1 MSVRTTGIEII
12 GMIST
17 TLASEIYGKSI
28 ITGAVDLRFIAEFA
42 RVHEEGGFDRVLVGY
57 GSTGADGF
65 VVTAHAAAATT
76 RLGFLIAHRPGFVAP
91 TLAARK
97 AASLDHVTGG
107 RIALHIITGGSDV
120 EQQRDGDF
128 LDHDAR
134 YRRTDEYLEVLWRT
148 WTSERPFDFDGEF
161 YRVRGAFSE
170 VKPLQHPAIP
180 IYFGGA
186 SGPALA
192 VGARHCDV
200 YALWG
205 EPVAAIRQ
213 SIAEV
218 RAAAPPGRTPR
229 FSVSVRP
236 ILGATEDQ
244 AWDRARSILERILEL
259 RGDTKT
265 PARSQSVGS
274 QRLLDLAAKGEIH
287 DKRLWTAIAAATG
300 AAGST
305 TALVGTAEQV
315 ADALLDYYDA
325 GADTVLIRGFDP
337 LLDAIEFGRDLV
349 PLVRAGVER
358 RERRVVA
365 AGSPDRGLRREGK
378 NAVK

>member
-1 MSVRTTGIEII
+1 VHRTGIEII

-28 ITGAVDLRFIAEFA
+28 ITGAVDPRFIADFA
-42 RVHEEGGFDRVLVGY
+42 RAHEAGGFDRVLVGY

-65 VVTAHAAAATT
+65 VVAAHAAGATT

-107 RIALHIITGGSDV
+107 RIALHIITGGSDA

-134 YRRTDEYLEVLWRT
+134 YRRTDEYLEVLRRT
-148 WTSERPFDFDGEF
+148 WTSDRPFDFDGEF

-170 VKPLQHPAIP
+170 VKPLQRPAIP

-205 EPVAAIRQ
+205 EPVAAIRR

-218 RAAAPPGRTPR
+218 RAAAPPGRPPR

-236 ILGATEDQ
+236 ILGATEEK
-244 AWDRARSILERILEL
+244 AWARARGILERIIEL
-259 RGDTKT
+259 RGGTST
-265 PARSQSVGS
+265 PARPQSVGS
-274 QRLLDLAAKGEIH
+274 QRLLDLAARGDVH

-315 ADALLDYYDA
+315 AESLLDYYDA
-325 GADTVLIRGFDP
+325 GASTVLIRGFDP
-337 LLDAIEFGRDLV
+337 LQDAIEFGRDLV

-358 RERRVVA
+358 RERHAVP
-365 AGSPDRGLRREGK
+365 AGSP
-378 NAVK
+378 AT

>member
-1 MSVRTTGIEII
+1 MKHSGIEII

-17 TLASEIYGKSI
+17 TLASELYGRSI
-28 ITGAVDLRFIAEFA
+28 IAGDVDREFIARFA

-65 VVTAHAAAATT
+65 AVTAHAASVTT
-76 RLGFLIAHRPGFVAP
+76 RLGYLIAHRPGFVAP

-97 AASLDHVTGG
+97 AATLDHVTGG
-107 RIALHIITGGSDV
+107 RIALHIITGGNDA

-134 YRRTDEYLEVLWRT
+134 YRRTDEYLEVLRRT
-148 WTSERPFDFDGEF
+148 WASERPFDFAGEF

-170 VKPLQHPAIP
+170 VKPLQRPAIP

-186 SGPALA
+186 SGPALT
-192 VGARHCDV
+192 VGAKHCDV

-218 RAAAPPGRTPR
+218 RAAAPPGREPR

-236 ILGATEDQ
+236 ILGATEEQ
-244 AWDRARSILERILEL
+244 AWARARGMLERIVEL
-259 RGDTKT
+259 SAGAKT
-265 PARSQSVGS
+265 PARQNVGS
-274 QRLLDLAAKGEIH
+274 LRLLDLATRGEVH

-300 AAGST
+300 ASGST

-315 ADALLDYYDA
+315 AESLLDYYDA
-325 GADTVLIRGFDP
+325 GATTILIRGFDP
-337 LLDAIEFGRDLV
+337 LQDAIDFGHDLI
-349 PLVRAGVER
+349 PLVRAGVAQ
-358 RERRVVA
+358 RELYQT
-365 AGSPDRGLRREGK
+365 LRADSDE
-378 NAVK
+378 

>member
-1 MSVRTTGIEII
+1 MIEII

-17 TLASEIYGKSI
+17 TLASEIYSKSI
-28 ITGAVDLRFIAEFA
+28 ITGAVDPRFIAEFA
-42 RVHEEGGFDRVLVGY
+42 RAHEEGGFDRVLVGY

-97 AASLDHVTGG
+97 AAILDHVTGG
-107 RIALHIITGGSDV
+107 RIALHIITGGNDV

-134 YRRTDEYLEVLWRT
+134 YRRTDEYLEVLRRT
-148 WTSERPFDFDGEF
+148 WTSERPFDFEGEF
-161 YRVRGAFSE
+161 YRMRGAFSE
-170 VKPLQHPAIP
+170 VKPLQRPAIP

-186 SGPALA
+186 SGPALV

-205 EPVAAIRQ
+205 EPVAAVRR

-218 RAAAPPGRTPR
+218 RAAAPPGRVPR

-236 ILGATEDQ
+236 ILGATEDK
-244 AWDRARSILERILEL
+244 AWARARAILARIVEI
-259 RGDTKT
+259 RSGANV
-265 PARSQSVGS
+265 PARPPQNVGS
-274 QRLLDLAAKGEIH
+274 QRLLDLAARGEVH

-300 AAGST
+300 ASGST

-315 ADALLDYYDA
+315 AESLLDYYDA
-325 GADTVLIRGFDP
+325 GATTVLIRGFDP
-337 LLDAIEFGRDLV
+337 FHDAIEFGRDLV
-349 PLVRAGVER
+349 PLVRAGVAR
-358 RERRVVA
+358 RERPAVA
-365 AGSPDRGLRREGK
+365 AGSPAPDPRGGYAPTTKAR
-378 NAVK
+378 

>member
-1 MSVRTTGIEII
+1 MHRAGIEII

-17 TLASEIYGKSI
+17 TLASELYGKSI
-28 ITGAVDLRFIAEFA
+28 ITGDVDREFIARFA
-42 RVHEEGGFDRVLVGY
+42 RVHEDGGFDRVLVGY
-57 GSTGADGF
+57 GSTGADGL
-65 VVTAHAAAATT
+65 VVAAHAASVTT
-76 RLGFLIAHRPGFVAP
+76 RLGYLIAHRPGFVAP

-97 AASLDHVTGG
+97 AATLDHVTGG

-134 YRRTDEYLEVLWRT
+134 YRRTDEYLDIVRTT
-148 WTSERPFDFDGEF
+148 WTSDRPFDYDGEF

-170 VKPLQHPAIP
+170 VKPWQRPAIP
-180 IYFGGA
+180 IYFGGV

-218 RAAAPPGRTPR
+218 RAAAPPGRHPR

-236 ILGATEDQ
+236 ILGPTEDQ
-244 AWDRARSILERILEL
+244 AWARARAILARILEV
-259 RGDTKT
+259 RGNANA
-265 PARSQSVGS
+265 PARPQSVGS
-274 QRLLDLAAKGEIH
+274 QRLLDLATQGEVH

-305 TALVGTAEQV
+305 TALVGTPEQV
-315 ADALLDYYDA
+315 AESLLDYYDA
-325 GADTVLIRGFDP
+325 GATTVLIRGFDP
-337 LLDAIEFGRDLV
+337 LQDAIDFGRDLI
-349 PLVRAGVER
+349 PLIRAGVER
-358 RERRVVA
+358 RERQGVP
-365 AGSPDRGLRREGK
+365 AGSR
-378 NAVK
+378 AT